1 MKFSFT
7 SKPIKMNSE
16 TILKSDVLDIIFE
29 KRNKLYGAYALRK
42 FYNNRLIKSVS
53 ICLGAAT
60 VLCAFTFLPEKKPNI
75 IRYDEVTMVH
85 VLVPKKIE
93 LKKEIPKIIPK
104 SAPASQVKSLKP
116 FIVADPK
123 ADTVLQTIKPS
134 DVIGSS
140 TIIAK
145 GPEVPAII
153 GALTEGNGGGGKGEG
168 AIAAKKLLD
177 ITQPINNPDVQPTYP
192 GGINA
197 LKRFLERNLVNPSEM
212 EPGEMVA
219 VNIRFVVGYDGKL
232 QQFDIVKDGG
242 EQYNKEVIRVMKKMP
257 QWVPGKANGENVAV
271 YFTIPVKFMPAD

>member
-7 SKPIKMNSE
+7 SKPTKMNSE

-60 VLCAFTFLPEKKPNI
+60 VLCAFTFLPAKKPDMI
-75 IRYDEVTMVH
+75 KYDEVTMVH
-85 VLVPKKIE
+85 VVVPKKIAP
-93 LKKEIPKIIPK
+93 KKEILKVQAKAVAASVVKITHP
-104 SAPASQVKSLKP
+104 V
-116 FIVADPK
+116 IVADTK
-123 ADTVLQTIKPS
+123 ADTLQTLKVT
-134 DVIGSS
+134 DVIGSAN
-140 TIIAK
+140 IITK
-145 GPEVPAII
+145 GTEEPAIN
-153 GALTEGNGGGGKGEG
+153 GAPTEGNGGGAGGG
-168 AIAAKKLLD
+168 VIAVKKIVD
-177 ITQPINNPDVQPTYP
+177 VIQPINNPDVQPTYP

-197 LKRFLERNLVNPSEM
+197 LKRFLERNLINPSEM

-219 VNIRFVVGYDGKL
+219 VNIRFIVRYDGKL

-242 EQYNKEVIRVMKKMP
+242 ELYNKEVIRVMKKMP

-271 YFTIPVKFMPAD
+271 YFTIPVKFLPAD

>member
-1 MKFSFT
+1 
-7 SKPIKMNSE
+7 MNSE

-60 VLCAFTFLPEKKPNI
+60 VLCAFTFLPEKKPDM
-75 IRYDEVTMVH
+75 IRYDEVTMAH
-85 VLVPKKIE
+85 ILEPKKVE
-93 LKKEIPKIIPK
+93 PKKEISKVVK
-104 SAPASQVKSLKP
+104 AVAASVVKSTKP
-116 FIVADPK
+116 VIVADNTK
-123 ADTVLQTIKPS
+123 ADTILIIKPT
-134 DVIGSS
+134 DVIGSAN
-140 TIIAK
+140 IITK
-145 GPEVPAII
+145 GTDGPLII
-153 GALTEGNGGGGKGEG
+153 GAPTEGEGGGGAGNG
-168 AIAAKKLLD
+168 VIAEKKPVD
-177 ITQPINNPDVQPTYP
+177 VTQPINNPDVQPTYP

-242 EQYNKEVIRVMKKMP
+242 ELYNKEVIRVMKKMP

-271 YFTIPVKFMPAD
+271 YF